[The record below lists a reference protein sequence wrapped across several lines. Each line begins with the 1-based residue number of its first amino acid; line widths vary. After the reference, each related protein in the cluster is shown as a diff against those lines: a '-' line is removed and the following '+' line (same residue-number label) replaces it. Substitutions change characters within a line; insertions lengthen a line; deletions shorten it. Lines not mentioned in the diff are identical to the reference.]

1 MNGIKKSFKK
11 ITPAYIAKTALL
23 AAISYI
29 LYMFVKFP
37 LPFMFP
43 SFLEMQFSEL
53 PALLAG
59 FGVGPLSGCLVII
72 IKCALK
78 LPFSTTAMVGELM
91 DCIIGLS
98 VVIPASIFYSKLKTK
113 KSALIGVIIGVSIAT
128 VFSMLFNRFV
138 AIPFYVKLFFNGN
151 FDAVVGICATLYK
164 GVNKTNFYLYY
175 IFLGVLPFNLLR
187 LSIVGLITFL
197 TYKKLSKILHWEVA
211 SKKKKKPSEVENN
224 CQTEEKDI

>member
-91 DCIIGLS
+91 DCMIGLS
-98 VVIPASIFYSKLKTK
+98 VVLPASLFYSKLKTK
-113 KSALIGVIIGVSIAT
+113 KSALIGVIIAVSIAT
-128 VFSMLFNRFV
+128 VFSMLFNHFV
-138 AIPFYVKLFFNGN
+138 AIPFYVKLFFTDFKWSDCSIHFSSN
-151 FDAVVGICATLYK
+151 
-164 GVNKTNFYLYY
+164 
-175 IFLGVLPFNLLR
+175 IF
-187 LSIVGLITFL
+187 GLKEPSNSNTF
-197 TYKKLSKILHWEVA
+197 
-211 SKKKKKPSEVENN
+211 
-224 CQTEEKDI
+224 